1 MGEESTKERILKLW
15 DSIKEKIDNRAIEIF
30 KDKMTKNFP
39 KLMKYNKLQIQEVQR
54 ISNGIKTTKP
64 K

>member
-39 KLMKYNKLQIQEVQR
+39 KLMK
-54 ISNGIKTTKP
+54 
-64 K
+64 